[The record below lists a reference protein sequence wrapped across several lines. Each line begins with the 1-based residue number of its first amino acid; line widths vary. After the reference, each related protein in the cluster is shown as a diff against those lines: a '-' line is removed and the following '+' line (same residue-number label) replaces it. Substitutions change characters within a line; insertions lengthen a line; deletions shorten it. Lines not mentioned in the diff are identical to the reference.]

1 MIIFIHRDI
10 NKHFDY
16 FTQAGILD
24 SYLTLAL
31 EPEAASIYC
40 QRVPL
45 EQMLSGRNE
54 TLKLPGKQYIV
65 ADIGGKII

>member
-1 MIIFIHRDI
+1 MNIFIYHDI
-10 NKHFDY
+10 NKDFDY

-24 SYLTLAL
+24 SHLTLAL

-45 EQMLSGRNE
+45 EQMLSGKNE
-54 TLKLPGKQYIV
+54 SLKLPGKQYIV
-65 ADIGGKII
+65 ADIGGKLT